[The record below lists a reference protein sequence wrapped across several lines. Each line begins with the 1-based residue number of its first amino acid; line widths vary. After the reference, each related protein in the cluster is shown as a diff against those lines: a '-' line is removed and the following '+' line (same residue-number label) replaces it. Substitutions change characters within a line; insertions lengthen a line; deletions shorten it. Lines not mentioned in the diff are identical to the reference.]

1 MPSELNKLYKQAIL
15 EHNRN
20 PRNYGVPESWTHH
33 AEGLNAVCGDLVNVY
48 LTIKDDVLEQ
58 VNYSGE
64 SCAISMA
71 SASMMTELSTG
82 LTLTEWFKR
91 FEQFKQLMDK
101 RGDVEGFDELGP
113 VNTLVTV
120 KKFPSRIKSA
130 TLCWYA
136 LAAAIN
142 GEPTATTE

>member
-1 MPSELNKLYKQAIL
+1 MSDLSKLYKAAIL

-20 PRNYGVPESWTHH
+20 PRNYGQPESWTHH
-33 AEGLNAVCGDLVNVY
+33 AEGLNAICGDLVEIY
-48 LTIKDDVLEQ
+48 LTIDDEVITAI
-58 VNYSGE
+58 NYAGE

-71 SASMMTELSTG
+71 SASMMTELSQG
-82 LTLTEWFKR
+82 LSLTEWQNRFELFKR
-91 FEQFKQLMDK
+91 LMTKSDQ
-101 RGDVEGFDELGP
+101 DESFDELGQ
-113 VNTLVTV
+113 VNTLITV

-136 LAAAIN
+136 VDAAIK

>member
-1 MPSELNKLYKQAIL
+1 MSDLNKLYKEAVL

-20 PRNYGVPESWTHH
+20 PINYGKPDTWSHH
-33 AEGLNAVCGDLVNVY
+33 AEGLNAICGDLVDVY
-48 LTIKDDVLEQ
+48 LTIVDDRLEA
-58 VNYSGE
+58 VNFAGE

-82 LTLTEWFKR
+82 LTVSQWLQR
-91 FEQFKQLMDK
+91 FELFKQLMDK
-101 RGDVEGFDELGP
+101 SNSELSFAELGQ

-136 LAAAIN
+136 LD
-142 GEPTATTE
+142 

>member
-1 MPSELNKLYKQAIL
+1 MSDLNKLYKEAIL

-20 PRNYGVPESWTHH
+20 PRNFGKPESWTHH
-33 AEGLNAVCGDLVNVY
+33 AEGLNAVCGDLVEVY
-48 LTIKDDVLEQ
+48 LTINDGVLMA
-58 VNYSGE
+58 VHFDGE
-64 SCAISMA
+64 SCAIAMA
-71 SASMMTELSTG
+71 SASMMTEVSTG
-82 LTLTEWFKR
+82 LTVSEWQQA

-101 RGDVEGFDELGP
+101 QAENQSFESLGQ

-136 LAAAIN
+136 VDAAIK
-142 GEPTATTE
+142 GLSSATTE

>member
-1 MPSELNKLYKQAIL
+1 MSDLSQLYKKAIL

-20 PRNYGVPESWTHH
+20 PRNFGQPENWTHH
-33 AEGLNAVCGDLVNVY
+33 AEGLNAICGDLVDVY
-48 LTIKDDVLEQ
+48 LNIHDDVLET
-58 VNYSGE
+58 VHYAGE

-71 SASMMTELSTG
+71 SASMMTEVSTG
-82 LTLTEWFKR
+82 LTVTKWQQKFELFKR
-91 FEQFKQLMDK
+91 LMDK
-101 RGDVEGFDELGP
+101 NGDHQWFDELDQ

-136 LAAAIN
+136 VDAAIK
-142 GEPTATTE
+142 GLDSATTE

>member
-20 PRNYGVPESWTHH
+20 PRNYGIPESWSHH

-48 LTIKDDVLEQ
+48 LTIKDDVIEQ

-71 SASMMTELSTG
+71 SASMMTELSKG
-82 LTLTEWFKR
+82 LLIADWFDR
-91 FEQFKQLMDK
+91 FSKFKQLMDK
-101 RGDVEGFDELGP
+101 QSGVESFTELGP

-120 KKFPSRIKSA
+120 KKFPARIKSA
-130 TLCWYA
+130 TLCWHA
-136 LAAAIN
+136 MAAAIN
-142 GEPTATTE
+142 GESHATTE

>member
-1 MPSELNKLYKQAIL
+1 MPELSQLYKKAIL

-20 PRNYGVPESWTHH
+20 PRNYGQPDSWTHH
-33 AEGLNAVCGDLVNVY
+33 AQGLNAICGDRVEVY
-48 LTIKDDVLEQ
+48 LNINNDVLEA
-58 VNYSGE
+58 VNYAGE

-71 SASMMTELSTG
+71 SASMMTELSIG
-82 LTLTEWFKR
+82 LTINEWQHRFELFKR
-91 FEQFKQLMDK
+91 LMDK
-101 RGDVEGFDELGP
+101 NTAHQAFDELGQ

-136 LAAAIN
+136 VDAAIH
-142 GEPTATTE
+142 GKATTTTE

>member
-1 MPSELNKLYKQAIL
+1 MSDLNQLYKKTIL
-15 EHNRN
+15 THNRN
-20 PRNYGVPESWTHH
+20 PQNYGKPETWTHQ
-33 AEGLNAVCGDLVNVY
+33 AEGLNAICGDLVQVY
-48 LTIKDDVLEQ
+48 LTIKSERLISVH
-58 VNYSGE
+58 YAGE

-82 LTLTEWFKR
+82 LTLSEWKLR
-91 FEQFKQLMDK
+91 FEQFKQLMMVNS
-101 RGDVEGFDELGP
+101 GHQTFEELGQ

-136 LAAAIN
+136 VDAAIR
-142 GEPTATTE
+142 GLPTATTE